1 MTRRETILSLMA
13 AGIASAD
20 SASVDAAYSRAMVID
35 TMSPGGAGYEPQLA
49 IDAGLTALVA
59 DLPTFPR
66 NYPSAMKAMADWKA
80 AFDKEPKFLPVLTAS
95 DLDKAK
101 SEKRLGII
109 LASQDAAIL
118 DASTSSV
125 NDYNLDVLRRFH
137 KDGLRVLQLTHNE
150 RNSVGDSFREKSNT
164 GLSRLGEKVVAEMNR
179 LKMMIDVS
187 HCGDRTTEEAIEL
200 SKSPIAITHAG
211 CRSLYATGRNKTD
224 AQIKAVANRG
234 GYFGVYNMSI
244 WLTDKPTADINS
256 LIDHIDHA
264 VKLAGIEHV
273 GFGSDGPALALN
285 TTPEQMLAGHVGYWK
300 RNAGLP
306 GAERE
311 PKHVIIFEL
320 NTPLRLRRLA
330 EGLDKRGYKT
340 GEIEK
345 ILGGNFARIFRDICG

>member
-1 MTRRETILSLMA
+1 MA

-20 SASVDAAYSRAMVID
+20 TGSVDAAYSRALVID
-35 TMSPGGAGYEPQLA
+35 TMSPGGATFEPAAA
-49 IDAGLTALVA
+49 IEAGLTALVA

-80 AFDKEPKFLPVLTAS
+80 AFQKEPKFLPVLVGA
-95 DLDKAK
+95 DIQKAK
-101 SEKRLGII
+101 TEKRLGII

-118 DASTSSV
+118 DASTASV
-125 NDYNLDVLRRFH
+125 NDYNLENLRRFH
-137 KDGLRVLQLTHNE
+137 ADGLRVLQMTHNE

-187 HCGDRTTEEAIEL
+187 HCGDRTTEETIEL
-200 SKSPIAITHAG
+200 SKAPVAITHAG
-211 CRSLYATGRNKTD
+211 CRALYATGRNKTD
-224 AQIKAVANRG
+224 AQIQAVAKRG

-244 WLTDKPTADINS
+244 WLTEKATANVGT

-264 VKLAGIEHV
+264 VKLAGIDHV

-285 TTPEQMLAGHVGYWK
+285 TTPEAMLAGHVSYWK

-306 GAERE
+306 GAEHE
-311 PKHVIIFEL
+311 PKHVIVWEL

-345 ILGGNFARIFRDICG
+345 ILGGNFARIFREICG